1 MLWELRSDRPIYLQ
15 LIEQMQLRI
24 VSGVYSAGEK
34 LPPVRDLAAE
44 ASVNP
49 NTMQKALGELE
60 RDGLVY
66 TQRTAGRFIT
76 EDAAMIEQAKQRM
89 AKENVEEFFARMRQI
104 GYDKEET
111 LQLLKEVAK
120 EEEKQ

>member
-24 VSGVYSAGEK
+24 VSGVYTAGEK

-44 ASVNP
+44 AAVNP

-76 EDAAMIEQAKQRM
+76 EDTTMIEQVKQRM

-104 GYDKEET
+104 GYGKEET
-111 LQLLKEVAK
+111 LQLLKEVAAK
-120 EEEKQ
+120 EEKQ